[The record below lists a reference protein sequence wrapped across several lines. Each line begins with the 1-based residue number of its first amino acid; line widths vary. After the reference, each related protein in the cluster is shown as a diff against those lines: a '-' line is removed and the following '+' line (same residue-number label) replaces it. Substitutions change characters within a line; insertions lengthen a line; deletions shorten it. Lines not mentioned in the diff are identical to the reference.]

1 MLAQAVEVE
10 LQRLEPLPP
19 HTNPGLILQLKLDV
33 DGPVD
38 TYESD
43 LTVVE
48 TNRRQP
54 APRRLGN
61 VDRRLLLANPAGLKF
76 LAQYPQ
82 FVEQVSQA

>member
-1 MLAQAVEVE
+1 MQLQVELLTEQEMLAQAVEVK

-19 HTNPGLILQLKLDV
+19 HTDSGLIVQLKLDV
-33 DGPVD
+33 DGSVD

-54 APRRLGN
+54 L
-61 VDRRLLLANPAGLKF
+61 
-76 LAQYPQ
+76 
-82 FVEQVSQA
+82 